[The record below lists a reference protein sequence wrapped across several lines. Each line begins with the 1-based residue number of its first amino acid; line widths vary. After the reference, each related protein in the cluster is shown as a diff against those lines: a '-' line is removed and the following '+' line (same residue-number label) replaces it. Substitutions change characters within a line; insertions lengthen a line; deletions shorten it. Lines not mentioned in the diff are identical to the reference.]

1 MMPPVAEFL
10 ASSLLEWEDR
20 LSAVVIVQGCN
31 FRCPFCHSAKMV
43 PAGKPEREVPWEA
56 VEAELASR
64 GGWLDGVVVSGGEPT
79 IHAGLDEMLER
90 LRELELPVKL
100 DTNGSAPEALR
111 GLVERGLV
119 RHVALDVKALLSNP
133 DDYARATAREGALE
147 KVRETLEFLKSL
159 DNDASDAV
167 SCEIR
172 TTVVPGLL
180 DDERGSDEPLLELAR
195 ELAWADRWYLQAF
208 RPVGCLD
215 PECDKLPET
224 DPNWLA
230 AVAEKC
236 RELAPGCRVRGG

>member
-20 LSAVVIVQGCN
+20 LSAVVILQGCN

-43 PAGKPEREVPWEA
+43 PVGRPENEVPWDA

-64 GGWLDGVVVSGGEPT
+64 RGWLDGVVVSGGEPT
-79 IHAGLDEMLER
+79 IHAGLGEMLER
-90 LRELELPVKL
+90 LRELKLPVKL
-100 DTNGSAPEALR
+100 DTNGSAPETLR

-119 RHVALDVKALLSNP
+119 EHVALDVKALLVP
-133 DDYARATAREGALE
+133 DDYARATGCEGALAN
-147 KVRETLEFLKSL
+147 VRATLDYLKGL
-159 DNDASDAV
+159 ANDAV

-180 DDERGSDEPLLELAR
+180 DDERGSDGPLLELAR
-195 ELAWADRWYLQAF
+195 ELSWADRWYLQGF

-215 PECDKLPET
+215 PEWDKLPET

-236 RELAPGCRVRGG
+236 REIAPGCRVRGA